1 MCFKYYY
8 FVEKLLILNSIFI
21 ANQTYKFNV
30 LLNAIMFS
38 ILGIY
43 FVNEL

>member
-1 MCFKYYY
+1 M
-8 FVEKLLILNSIFI
+8 FI

-38 ILGIY
+38 ILAIY